1 MAGIARLGS
10 EEIERGLE
18 ELPHWTIDDDKLFR
32 EFVFSD
38 FVDAFAFMTKS
49 AIAIEKVNHHPEW
62 FNVYNKVRVHLT
74 THEAD
79 GISQRDFDL
88 AKTLD
93 ALSGDE
99 AQG

>member
-1 MAGIARLGS
+1 
-10 EEIERGLE
+10 
-18 ELPHWTIDDDKLFR
+18 
-32 EFVFSD
+32 
-38 FVDAFAFMTKS
+38 MTKS